1 MSDNGITTGDLALM
15 RDGNNNNFTNE
26 GMWFVLLLFMMA
38 GGGFGY
44 GNRAPMP
51 QPNGVTQ
58 NELTNGLNNNA
69 VQSQLQQIALS
80 TANNNYETAQ
90 LINGQTTALLQQNSD
105 NTINALQGFNNINM
119 NLTNQ
124 GNLINQNIMNQT
136 NQLGSK
142 MDQLGYQIENCCC
155 SIKTQM
161 LEDRLENAQ
170 SVINSQ
176 AAQIS
181 NYNQSQYLLGQMG
194 RFVAWNPS
202 GSADAAKTTTVAG

>member
-44 GNRAPMP
+44 GNRGPAP

-69 VQSQLQQIALS
+69 IQSQLQQIALS
-80 TANNNYETAQ
+80 SANNNYETAQ

-105 NTINALQGFNNINM
+105 NTINALQGFNNLNM

-142 MDQLGYQIENCCC
+142 MDQLGYQIQQCLTRA
-155 SIKTQM
+155 IKT
-161 LEDRLENAQ
+161 
-170 SVINSQ
+170 
-176 AAQIS
+176 IS
-181 NYNQSQYLLGQMG
+181 GFITNLFKFATGTYTQQCVL
-194 RFVAWNPS
+194 AIE
-202 GSADAAKTTTVAG
+202 